1 MLDTIAAPL
10 ARHTGAAGRRVL
22 FIEDTLP
29 LRSLGSGFVRAN
41 DLVRTMA
48 AMGCAVTVFPVTPGH
63 FELAHVYADL
73 PDTVEIMHDRG
84 LDRLRELLQQRI
96 GYYDAIWI
104 SRTHNLDRVLPILD
118 HALPQNDQHPLI
130 VLDTEAIAA
139 LRRAEQASLTGETF
153 DLDQSLRQ
161 EFVNANRCHTIVAVN
176 QVEAQVLRNLGCANV
191 AVIGHVRDLQP
202 TPRPF
207 DRRAGLLFVGAMHQP
222 DCPNYDSLCWFVDAV
237 LPLIEQELR
246 WETRLTV
253 VGHTAPG
260 VSLDRFREHPR
271 VTLRGMLSD
280 TAPLYD
286 SHRLFVAPTRIAAG
300 TPYKVHEAASFGL
313 PVVATELLSRQ
324 LDWQD
329 GHELLTASATDPAA
343 FARQVVR
350 LYRDPPLWRTLRET
364 ALERMQRDNDAAGYA
379 AAVESVL
386 GPARSAASTH
396 RQLLVA

>member
-1 MLDTIAAPL
+1 MLDTNAATF
-10 ARHTGAAGRRVL
+10 ARHAGAAGRRVL

-48 AMGCAVTVFPVTPGH
+48 AMGYEVTVFPVTPGH
-63 FELAHVYADL
+63 FEPSAVYADL
-73 PDTVEIMHDRG
+73 PETVEIMHDRG
-84 LDRLRELLQQRI
+84 LDRLRELLQHRI

-104 SRTHNLDRVLPILD
+104 SRTHNLNRVLPIID
-118 HALPQNDQHPLI
+118 HALPASDPHPLI
-130 VLDTEAIAA
+130 VLDTEAIAT
-139 LRRAEQASLTGETF
+139 LRQAEQAALAGATF
-153 DLDQSLRQ
+153 DLETSLRQ
-161 EFVNANRCHTIVAVN
+161 EFVNAARCQTIVAVN
-176 QVEAQVLRNLGCANV
+176 DVEAQMLRGLGCANV

-207 DRRAGLLFVGAMHQP
+207 DRRAGLLFVGAMHQS
-222 DCPNYDSLCWFVDAV
+222 DCPNYDSLCWFIDAV
-237 LPLIEQELR
+237 LPLIERELR

-286 SHRLFVAPTRIAAG
+286 THRLFVAPTRIAAG

-329 GHELLTASATDPAA
+329 GQELLTAPATDPVA

-350 LYRDPPLWRTLRET
+350 LYRDPALWRTLRET
-364 ALERMQRDNDAAGYA
+364 ALERMRRDNDAAGYA
-379 AAVESVL
+379 AAIESVL
-386 GPARSAASTH
+386 GPATSAVTTH
-396 RQLLVA
+396 RQLLMA